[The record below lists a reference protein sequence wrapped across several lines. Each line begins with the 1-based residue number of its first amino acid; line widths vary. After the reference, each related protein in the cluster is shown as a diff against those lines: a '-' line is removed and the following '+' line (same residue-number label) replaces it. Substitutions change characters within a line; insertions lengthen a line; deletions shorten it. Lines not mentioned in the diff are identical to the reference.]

1 MRSAPRESVATA
13 ALIARAEAAVAL
25 AGTDPHLALA
35 EARAVLA
42 ELPGP
47 PEPRAEAAAPYEE
60 SRSSLEA
67 TGGPRV
73 GTAFREA
80 VSVALRASALAAREL
95 GDLALAEERLRQ
107 AIEVGEGFPRRVA
120 QAQMSLVTIQAQLG
134 DPEGALRLADL
145 AEGELTGGD
154 LARLG
159 VQRSVALMVLGRHQ
173 EAVGHCHGAIES
185 LDEDPKF
192 QAGALLNRGIA
203 YTFLEEY
210 GSAEADLSRCA
221 EIARAAGLD
230 HVAML
235 AEGNLPFVAARQGD
249 IPAAFERYQAAEAAL
264 LGYPERLAAMRAD
277 FAEALVAARLPLEAR
292 ALLEQAVPDLLAAG
306 ARASLPDARLSLAQV
321 WLLTG
326 DLHQARAMAED
337 ALSELAAQ
345 GRAAWTPLATEVLLR
360 ARLAQETPSGE
371 LLSDLLSCASSLADG
386 GWATASSAL
395 RLTAAE
401 TAWRLGDRATART
414 QLDSV
419 ARSATRPVVRH
430 HAQAMRLHL
439 DGDHSGALDAARA
452 GLETLHHPPDRP
464 GGAAMAEP
472 ELRAHAARPAEELA
486 AFGLK
491 VAMESG
497 DAWTVLTWAER
508 WRSIVRGTSPSHLS
522 HLESPRASPPGKPC
536 AAPPGKPCAAPPGK
550 PCAAP
555 PGNPCASPPGKPHAR
570 PLAEG
575 SPLAG
580 SLVELVRNGDDLAA
594 VVVTSQDRALRPL
607 GSYAATTEATVRVR
621 YGLRRRN
628 LQDSEAADGLAR
640 ELAALDRQ
648 LLAPLGLPD
657 GPVVIVPTGTL
668 CTLPWPLLPS
678 LRGRPLSVASEAASW
693 LARRLPVTSQGPSE
707 VMAGPHGPA
716 VREQGSPLPM
726 KAVTEGGCGPLVV
739 AVAGPGL
746 THAGAE
752 ADMVV
757 RAHPRGSRI
766 NATGDE
772 VLAALERADV
782 VHVAAHGMF
791 SPRSPMLSKITLGDG
806 PLMAYDL
813 LRLRTAPRLVVLSAC
828 DAGMA
833 HAPVD
838 GIALGLAGAFLD
850 RGSAS
855 VVAGVVPVRDD
866 EALTLMTLFHAL
878 LADGRSPAE
887 ALGAAAD
894 KTGIGGFVCFGA
906 GDEPLTRPVWPSR

>member
-1 MRSAPRESVATA
+1 MTSAPQDSVTAA
-13 ALIARAEAAVAL
+13 ALIARAEAAVVL

-42 ELPGP
+42 ELPAPRPRYGEAP
-47 PEPRAEAAAPYEE
+47 PDMASTPP
-60 SRSSLEA
+60 
-67 TGGPRV
+67 
-73 GTAFREA
+73 AFREA

-107 AIEVGEGFPRRVA
+107 AIEAGKGFPRRVA
-120 QAQMSLVTIQAQLG
+120 QAQMSLVTIKAQLG
-134 DPEGALRLADL
+134 DPDGALRLADL
-145 AEGELTGGD
+145 AERNLAGSD

-173 EAVGHCHGAIES
+173 DAVGHCHGAIES
-185 LDEDPKF
+185 LDEDPRF

-210 GSAEADLSRCA
+210 GRAEADLSRCA

-235 AEGNLPFVAARQGD
+235 AEGNLPFAAARQGD

-277 FAEALVAARLPLEAR
+277 FAEALVSARLPVEAR
-292 ALLEQAVPDLLAAG
+292 ALLEQALPDLLAAG
-306 ARASLPDARLSLAQV
+306 AQASLPDARLTLAQV
-321 WLLTG
+321 ELLTG
-326 DLHQARAMAED
+326 DLHQARATAED

-360 ARLAQETPSGE
+360 VRLAQETPSGE
-371 LLSDLLSCASSLADG
+371 LLSDLLSCASRLADG

-401 TAWRLGDRATART
+401 TARRLGEHAIART
-414 QLDSV
+414 QLDLV
-419 ARSATRPVVRH
+419 AGSATRPVVRH

-439 DGDHSGALDAARA
+439 DGDRLGALDAARA
-452 GLETLHHPPDRP
+452 GLEPPHHPAIGHAAAQGDDRP
-464 GGAAMAEP
+464 GGTAMAEP

-508 WRSIVRGTSPSHLS
+508 WRAIVRGTSPSSLS
-522 HLESPRASPPGKPC
+522 RLEDPC
-536 AAPPGKPCAAPPGK
+536 VS
-550 PCAAP
+550 P
-555 PGNPCASPPGKPHAR
+555 PGNPCVSAPRILHAWLLSGR
-570 PLAEG
+570 
-575 SPLAG
+575 SPLTG
-580 SLVELVRNGDDLAA
+580 SLVELVRDGDDLAA
-594 VVVTSQDRALRPL
+594 VVVNSGECALRPL
-607 GSYAATTEATVRVR
+607 GSYAAATEATVRVR

-628 LQDSEAADGLAR
+628 LQDAELQDAGAADGLAR

-648 LLAPLGLPD
+648 VLVPLGLTD
-657 GPVVIVPTGTL
+657 GPVVIVPTGAL

-678 LRGRPLSVASEAASW
+678 LRGRPVSVASEAASW
-693 LARRLPVTSQGPSE
+693 LARRLPMISQASSE
-707 VMAGPHGPA
+707 VMPGPHGPA
-716 VREQGSPLPM
+716 VRERGGLPLVE
-726 KAVTEGGCGPLVV
+726 AVTAPGGGPLVV

-766 NATGDE
+766 GATRDE
-772 VLAALERADV
+772 VLAVLERADV

-791 SPRSPMLSKITLGDG
+791 SPRSPMLSKIDLDDG

-813 LRLRTAPRLVVLSAC
+813 LKLSTAPRLVVLSAC

-838 GIALGLAGAFLD
+838 GVALGLAGAFLD

-866 EALTLMTLFHAL
+866 EAVTLMTLFHAL

-887 ALGAAAD
+887 ALAAAAD
-894 KTGIGGFVCFGA
+894 KTGIGGFVCFGS
-906 GDEPLTRPVWPSR
+906 GDEPPAGARHA